1 MARDPIGYNTLLGE
15 ARVGGEAVARKN
27 NRNLICVF
35 CSLWRQLDN
44 TDLKRNLRG
53 KKKNRQKNPFNW
65 FQFSQ
70 CNPLPIYQDSA
81 LFFCFFL
88 STPLRTLTN
97 DLRWFFFPT

>member
-35 CSLWRQLDN
+35 CSLWGQQDN

-53 KKKNRQKNPFNW
+53 KKKNPDKRTPSTGFNLANVTPFP
-65 FQFSQ
+65 F
-70 CNPLPIYQDSA
+70 I
-81 LFFCFFL
+81 
-88 STPLRTLTN
+88 RTQH
-97 DLRWFFFPT
+97 FFFFSFHTT